1 MKKFYFA
8 AVLVLIFLNPIF
20 AQSSKYQWL
29 AKDSWNFGFGV
40 SYPKY
45 ISTSVNVTGETGYG
59 GYLSIQRNFS
69 EHVGMRLKTSY
80 LHLEGKAGNTV
91 TNNLFLGDLDLL
103 YYFIPCEPISPY
115 AGAGLGLFYNTIENS
130 PTTALNKSN
139 LDYQL
144 NFNFGAEWR
153 ISEKWNLKTELG
165 YHTAASSKFDGT
177 YGTQNGG
184 VLGGI
189 TDAYMTFDL
198 GVQYFFSKGEKSNLC
213 DMYDGVNAQID
224 YDKIEEI
231 VKRYAVTQPAEVDYD
246 RIEDIVK
253 KHKSNVSSLSNNW
266 VLLGV
271 NFDFNKSTLRP
282 ESLPILYNAAEIL
295 LNNPDI
301 RVEIQGH
308 TDNIG
313 SESYNKKLS
322 LERAQAV
329 RNFLIAKGVA
339 PNRMTAVGMGES
351 NPIMDNSTPEGR
363 QLNRRIEFKVL
374 R

>member
-1 MKKFYFA
+1 
-8 AVLVLIFLNPIF
+8 
-20 AQSSKYQWL
+20 
-29 AKDSWNFGFGV
+29 
-40 SYPKY
+40 
-45 ISTSVNVTGETGYG
+45 
-59 GYLSIQRNFS
+59 
-69 EHVGMRLKTSY
+69 
-80 LHLEGKAGNTV
+80 
-91 TNNLFLGDLDLL
+91 
-103 YYFIPCEPISPY
+103 
-115 AGAGLGLFYNTIENS
+115 
-130 PTTALNKSN
+130 
-139 LDYQL
+139 
-144 NFNFGAEWR
+144 
-153 ISEKWNLKTELG
+153 
-165 YHTAASSKFDGT
+165 
-177 YGTQNGG
+177 
-184 VLGGI
+184 
-189 TDAYMTFDL
+189 
-198 GVQYFFSKGEKSNLC
+198 
-213 DMYDGVNAQID
+213 MYDGVNAQID

>member
-1 MKKFYFA
+1 
-8 AVLVLIFLNPIF
+8 
-20 AQSSKYQWL
+20 
-29 AKDSWNFGFGV
+29 
-40 SYPKY
+40 
-45 ISTSVNVTGETGYG
+45 
-59 GYLSIQRNFS
+59 
-69 EHVGMRLKTSY
+69 MRLKTSY

-91 TNNLFLGDLDLL
+91 TNNLILGDLDLL

-253 KHKSNVSSLSNNW
+253 KHKSNVSSLSNN
-266 VLLGV
+266 
-271 NFDFNKSTLRP
+271 
-282 ESLPILYNAAEIL
+282 
-295 LNNPDI
+295 
-301 RVEIQGH
+301 
-308 TDNIG
+308 
-313 SESYNKKLS
+313 
-322 LERAQAV
+322 
-329 RNFLIAKGVA
+329 
-339 PNRMTAVGMGES
+339 
-351 NPIMDNSTPEGR
+351 
-363 QLNRRIEFKVL
+363 
-374 R
+374 